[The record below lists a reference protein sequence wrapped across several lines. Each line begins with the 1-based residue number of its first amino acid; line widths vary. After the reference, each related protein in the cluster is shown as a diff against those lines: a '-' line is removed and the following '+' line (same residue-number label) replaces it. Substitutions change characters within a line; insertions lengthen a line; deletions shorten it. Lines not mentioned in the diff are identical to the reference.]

1 MKKLLIILLLPA
13 MILFLDGCKKN
24 QNQPVEESKESLDL
38 SKIKPT
44 PLAESESQNLIFK
57 YNLTKGSSYS
67 YRLTSITEDAGSLV
81 ADTVINGK
89 NTQNLVYTVSFTT
102 NEIDE
107 DNVFEITFTVK
118 SINLTANIDSK
129 TINYQSGTQ
138 LDSLDK
144 LRFSEYEAIVNNS
157 FGLRLKSDGE
167 IVELYKTGKII
178 DKLLAIQGYKDS
190 VKPAEKKVLQ
200 QKMEEAGLK
209 PIIQQ
214 VFRKLNSAPISK
226 GNSWTIAQPFL
237 NLDIVG
243 FDFKNIFTVKS
254 VDKYNDFKI
263 ATLAVRID
271 AQSKLSPQAKKTTLK
286 VNKAELT
293 GEGTVYFNLSKNII
307 HQSKTKVVLATAIN
321 GVVPTPRGPKKL
333 STQKTVTTTNILEF
347 LGLN

>member
-1 MKKLLIILLLPA
+1 M
-13 MILFLDGCKKN
+13 
-24 QNQPVEESKESLDL
+24 DL
-38 SKIKPT
+38 SKIKAT

-57 YNLTKGSSYS
+57 YNLTKGASYS
-67 YRLTSITEDAGSLV
+67 YKLTSITEDAGSLV
-81 ADTVINGK
+81 ADTVISGK
-89 NTQNLVYTVSFTT
+89 NSQNLIYTVSFTT

-107 DNVFEITFTVK
+107 DNVFDITFTVK

-129 TINYQSGTQ
+129 TITYQSGSQ

-178 DKLLAIQGYKDS
+178 DKLLAIQGDKDS
-190 VKPAEKKVLQ
+190 VKPADKKLLQ
-200 QKMEEAGLK
+200 QKMEEGGLK

-226 GNSWTIAQPFL
+226 GNSWAIEQPFL
-237 NLDIVG
+237 NLGIVG

-254 VDKYNDFKI
+254 VDKFNDFKV
-263 ATLAVRID
+263 ATLAVKID

-293 GEGTVYFNLSKNII
+293 GEGTIYFNLSKSII
-307 HQSKTKVVLATAIN
+307 HQSKTKVVLATAVN

-333 STQKTVTTTNILEF
+333 STQKTVTTTNILE
-347 LGLN
+347 LIELK